1 MLDGMEARDLRSQKT
16 IESAQLREQLAAA
29 KDMLME
35 TATDAGHVHARIEAM
50 KTERLEAE
58 RYGSVSSR

>member
-1 MLDGMEARDLRSQKT
+1 LTEWARDLRSQKT

-50 KTERLEAE
+50 KTERDA
-58 RYGSVSSR
+58 

>member
-1 MLDGMEARDLRSQKT
+1 MFDGMEARYLRSQKT

-35 TATDAGHVHARIEAM
+35 TAADAGHVHARIEAM
-50 KTERLEAE
+50 KTERDA
-58 RYGSVSSR
+58 